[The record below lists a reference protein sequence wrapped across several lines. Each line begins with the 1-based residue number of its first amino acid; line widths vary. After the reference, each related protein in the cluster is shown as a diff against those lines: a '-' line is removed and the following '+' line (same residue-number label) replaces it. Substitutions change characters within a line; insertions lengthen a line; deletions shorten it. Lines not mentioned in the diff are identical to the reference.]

1 MGGST
6 VLMFWL
12 IVLQVDEGGKATL
25 SLDHIEISDPDTQ
38 LSQLNVTVET
48 QPSFGVIRNIDEGKF
63 KAIKKS

>member
-1 MGGST
+1 
-6 VLMFWL
+6 MFWL